1 MMTSQTGKKMMTKKN
16 VKVKEENWAMR
27 KEQKSSKEE
36 NEERAENTKR
46 KEKLTQRITRRLK

>member
-1 MMTSQTGKKMMTKKN
+1 MMTKKN